1 MKRLEPGVYFNDNL
15 IDLKI
20 KHLLAQLNEIAPEK
34 RKRIHAFSCL
44 FYAKLTEV
52 SKPEEAHTLVAKWT
66 KNVDLFAMDYI
77 LFPINSANHWSLMV
91 LARPDLLVRRKLF
104 YLVYCLFNI
113 ICELINIVEY
123 LILD

>member
-20 KHLLAQLNEIAPEK
+20 KHLLAQLNEHEPEK

-91 LARPDLLVRRKLF
+91 LAHPDLLVRKYFILPFIILF
-104 YLVYCLFNI
+104 MI
-113 ICELINIVEY
+113 TLIYVSF
-123 LILD
+123 